1 MMNKSFFKLPLDRKE
16 KILFSIALAKGISG
30 NPVNREEI
38 IQVFKQENIELT
50 DEIKLEIVKRF
61 PEVSL

>member
-1 MMNKSFFKLPLDRKE
+1 MNKSFFKLPLDRKE

-50 DEIKLEIVKRF
+50 ELF
-61 PEVSL
+61 S